1 LEGGKEKME
10 AFDMELTK
18 RLIEKYL
25 KSSKKEK
32 SEIISKYCELTK
44 VKRATA
50 VKRFERYKKRYLFQE
65 RDTQKNSKKRRGPT
79 KK

>member
-1 LEGGKEKME
+1 
-10 AFDMELTK
+10 MELTK

-50 VKRFERYKKRYLFQE
+50 VKRFESIRIGICFKEETLKRIQKREEGQRRSMNLFM
-65 RDTQKNSKKRRGPT
+65 K
-79 KK
+79 

>member
-1 LEGGKEKME
+1 ME

-50 VKRFERYKKRYLFQE
+50 VKKV
-65 RDTQKNSKKRRGPT
+65 
-79 KK
+79 